1 MSVRKWLGMDLI
13 DLVIHVA
20 VTGCLMGWVGV
31 SRGPDELYPM
41 ITGASFLVWGVRRY
55 FTFKRLARE
64 EISEGPGD
72 RVADLEDRIRD
83 LESLQNRMIELEE
96 RVDFTERL
104 LARQHE
110 PGQLPR

>member
-1 MSVRKWLGMDLI
+1 MDLI
-13 DLVIHVA
+13 DLVIQIA

-31 SRGPDELYPM
+31 AGGPEELYPM
-41 ITGASFLVWGVRRY
+41 IAGTSFLLWGVRRHL
-55 FTFKRLARE
+55 TLKRMGRE
-64 EISEGPGD
+64 EVSDGSSD
-72 RVADLEDRIRD
+72 RVADLEDRVRD

-110 PGQLPR
+110 PGQLPK

>member
-1 MSVRKWLGMDLI
+1 MDLI
-13 DLVIHVA
+13 DLVIQVA

-31 SRGPDELYPM
+31 ANGPEELFPM
-41 ITGASFLVWGVRRY
+41 IAGASFLLWGVRRH
-55 FTFKRLARE
+55 FALKRMARE
-64 EISEGPGD
+64 EISEGSSD

-110 PGQLPR
+110 PGQLPK

>member
-1 MSVRKWLGMDLI
+1 MSVKKWLGMDVI
-13 DLVIHVA
+13 DLVIQVA

-41 ITGASFLVWGVRRY
+41 ITGASFLLWGIRRH
-55 FTFKRLARE
+55 FTLKRLARE
-64 EISEGPGD
+64 EISEGSTE
-72 RVADLEDRIRD
+72 RVADLEDRVRD
-83 LESLQNRMIELEE
+83 VESLQNRMIELEE

-110 PGQLPR
+110 PGQLPK